1 MIPIYT
7 RYLTPGDYGL
17 LELLDLTLNVMAM
30 FVGLNMGSAVLRYY
44 LYFDDPKE
52 KLEVFTTSLIFTFIL
67 SILALGVL
75 ESLSIP
81 ISKLVSGDSEY
92 SRYFQI
98 TFLCLAIQTIYLI
111 PETYLLACKKSL
123 IYSSLSIG
131 AFVSGLGLNILFLVF
146 MKMGVLGILLSML
159 ITKALNGLVVS
170 AITLRSVRFSFSW
183 GKLRKII
190 SFSLPL
196 VPAAFS
202 MFIIH
207 FSDRFFIQ
215 KFCNLNDL
223 GLYSLGYKFGM
234 ILSIIVSVPIFR
246 IWDTQRFEAAKSE
259 NGNKMISRIFTYFTA
274 VIIFAGLGICM
285 FVDEI
290 IHIMA
295 ASEYQ
300 GASKVVPLIV
310 LSYVLYGIANFF
322 TLGIMISNKT
332 KYIAYIQLPVA
343 GANILFN
350 ILFISHYGVIGAAI
364 STVLSFLLLA
374 TFNFIISQKL
384 YEVPIEY
391 RRVPF
396 LFGLAISIFG
406 VSRLI
411 EMPLLIS
418 LGIKSLMMVGFPLLL
433 LAGSFFYEEEIT
445 KGKDQLRG
453 IASYFRLRKGLAK
466 MGGPTKE

>member
-30 FVGLNMGSAVLRYY
+30 FAGLNMGSAVLRYY
-44 LYFDDPKE
+44 NYFDDPKE

-81 ISKLVSGDSEY
+81 ISKLVSGDSGY
-92 SRYFQI
+92 FRYFQI

-123 IYSSLSIG
+123 IYSILSIG
-131 AFVSGLGLNILFLVF
+131 TFICGLGLNILFLVF
-146 MKMGVLGILLSML
+146 MKMGVLGILFSML

-170 AITLRSVRFSFSW
+170 AITLRGVRYSFSW
-183 GKLRKII
+183 EKLRKII

-196 VPAAFS
+196 VPAAFG

-215 KFCNLNDL
+215 KFCNLNDV

-234 ILSIIVSVPIFR
+234 ILSIVVSVPIFR
-246 IWDTQRFEAAKSE
+246 IWNTQCFETAKSE
-259 NGNKMISRIFTYFTA
+259 NGKKVISRIFTYFSA

-285 FVDEI
+285 FVDET

-295 ASEYQ
+295 ASQYQ
-300 GASKVVPLIV
+300 GASKVVPLVV
-310 LSYVLYGIANFF
+310 LSYVLYGITNFF

-343 GANILFN
+343 GINILLN
-350 ILFISHYGVIGAAI
+350 MYLISRYGVMGAAV
-364 STVLSFLLLA
+364 STVLSFSWLCML
-374 TFNFIISQKL
+374 TFLISQKL
-384 YEVPIEY
+384 YP
-391 RRVPF
+391 VPF
-396 LFGLAISIFG
+396 EYGRISILFLLA
-406 VSRLI
+406 VLILALSRLI
-411 EMPLLIS
+411 EASLLMS
-418 LGIKSLMMVGFPLLL
+418 LGIKSLLIIAFPLTLII
-433 LAGSFFYEEEIT
+433 GRFFYEDEVT
-445 KGKDQLRG
+445 KGKALLRG
-453 IASYFRLRKGLAK
+453 IPSHLRAVRNVTKLP
-466 MGGPTKE
+466 GPADK